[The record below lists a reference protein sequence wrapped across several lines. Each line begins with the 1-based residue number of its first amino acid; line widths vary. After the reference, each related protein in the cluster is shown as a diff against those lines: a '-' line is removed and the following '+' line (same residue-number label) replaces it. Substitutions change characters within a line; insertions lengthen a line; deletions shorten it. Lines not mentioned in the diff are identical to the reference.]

1 MATGPEFAAC
11 SAAGSHWR
19 GKDCD
24 ETRGDVYPGRK
35 SSVYNASV
43 DHNCNGIYGTDE
55 VLAREN
61 PPSQFEPGCT
71 VKRKALSPLDALSPV
86 WRLVRGKVLRQ
97 LGRHGPDFLGRLGHR
112 PL

>member
-35 SSVYNASV
+35 SSAYNASV
-43 DHNCNGIYGTDE
+43 DHNCNGIYGTGE
-55 VLAREN
+55 VLARDS
-61 PPSQFEPGCT
+61 PPSQFEPGCA
-71 VKRKALSPLDALSPV
+71 VKRKALSRLEPPLASLASRTRKRFAPTRAP
-86 WRLVRGKVLRQ
+86 WA
-97 LGRHGPDFLGRLGHR
+97 
-112 PL
+112 